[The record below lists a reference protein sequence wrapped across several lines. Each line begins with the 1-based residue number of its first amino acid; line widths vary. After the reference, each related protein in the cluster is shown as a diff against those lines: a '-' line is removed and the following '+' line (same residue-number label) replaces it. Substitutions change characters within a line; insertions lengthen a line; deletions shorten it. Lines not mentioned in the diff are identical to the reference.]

1 MSNTSKRAPI
11 FIVSACLIG
20 INIRY
25 NGENSL
31 NKDVLSLF
39 KKGIVIPICPEI
51 LGGLG
56 VPRPKST
63 IKNDRVINEKGLD
76 VTKNFEKGATEFL
89 NFVKKINPDRIYL
102 KEHSPSCGVQ
112 STSINWKRQEGCGIT
127 TKLLINYGYKNIYGI
142 D

>member
-1 MSNTSKRAPI
+1 MSDTSKRAPI

-25 NGENSL
+25 NGKNSL

-39 KKGIVIPICPEI
+39 KKGIVISMCPEI

-89 NFVKKINPDRIYL
+89 NFVKKINPESIYL
-102 KEHSPSCGVQ
+102 KEHSPSCGVK

-127 TKLLINYGYKNIYGI
+127 TKLLMNYGYKNIYGI